1 MRTLHPRSILLG
13 VLVDKGVFIAG
24 ALALAG
30 LMGITAPGFQS
41 LALALGLSAT
51 TLGAFVAA
59 RHARSRFFAHGFAVG
74 AIAVAISSSRFL
86 VNTVWPPA
94 EAGAQHPIWWEL
106 LGWSGALVAGVLGGW
121 LANAVA
127 DRSSVQAEPRA
138 GEAAW
143 GLWLPVLL
151 AVIALFAFAEQL

>member
-1 MRTLHPRSILLG
+1 MSTLRPTSILLG
-13 VLVDKGVFIAG
+13 VLVDKGLFIVG

-30 LMGITAPGFQS
+30 LIGITAPAFQS

-74 AIAVAISSSRFL
+74 VIAVAVSFGRFL

-94 EAGAQHPIWWEL
+94 EADAQHPIWWEL
-106 LGWSGALVAGVLGGW
+106 LGWSGALVAGALGGW

-127 DRSSVQAEPRA
+127 ERSSAQAEPRS

-143 GLWLPVLL
+143 GLWLPVLF
-151 AVIALFAFAEQL
+151 AIIALLAFAEQL